1 MEASLKVVGKV
12 EELSG
17 ELIETLNDIMN
28 VNDLIIVIRTNDK
41 SLSLKITDINDIGIM
56 EEGNKINRALKLL
69 T

>member
-1 MEASLKVVGKV
+1 MEASLRVVGEV

-17 ELIETLNDIMN
+17 ELIETFNDIMN

-41 SLSLKITDINDIGIM
+41 SLSLKITDINDIGFI

>member
-1 MEASLKVVGKV
+1 MEASLRVVGKV

-17 ELIETLNDIMN
+17 ELIETFNDIMN

-56 EEGNKINRALKLL
+56 EEDNKINRALKLL

>member
-17 ELIETLNDIMN
+17 ELIETFNDIMN